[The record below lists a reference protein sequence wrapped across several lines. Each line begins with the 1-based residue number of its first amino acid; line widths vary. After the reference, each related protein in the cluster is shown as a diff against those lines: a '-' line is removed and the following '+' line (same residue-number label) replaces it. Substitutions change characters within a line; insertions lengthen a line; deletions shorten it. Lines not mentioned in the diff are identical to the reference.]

1 MASRRDGDN
10 RSEGGRP
17 AAEILDVRRLLERYQ
32 GDRGMVEELY
42 QAFREDGPVKME
54 RIRSARDNSDLE
66 SLGRVAH
73 SLKSV
78 AGAVFAPKAAH
89 LAAEL
94 QSAALAGEAERA
106 WRLADDLEAAM
117 VEVLDELHR
126 TDGGV

>member
-1 MASRRDGDN
+1 MASRRDGDD

-17 AAEILDVRRLLERYQ
+17 AEVLDVRRLLERYQ

-42 QAFREDGPVKME
+42 QALREDGPVKME

-66 SLGRVAH
+66 ALGRVAH

-78 AGAVFAPKAAH
+78 AGAVFAPKATH

-94 QSAALAGEAERA
+94 QSAALAGDEERA
-106 WRLADDLEAAM
+106 WRLANELEAAM

-126 TDGGV
+126 TDRGV